1 MPMHPNIVYG
11 LVNIS
16 AMQVNITKGAFHC
29 KQTSGCAI
37 IFRHFYGIGNVMNTE
52 IIKINEHNAIEAAT
66 RAAEILKGGGIA
78 AFPTDTVYGLGA
90 IYSDAQAV
98 RKVFAAK
105 GRPENKPL
113 SLLVSSAE
121 QVTRIAQNI
130 PDCAYKL
137 MDSFWPGALTLIFK
151 KKEDAYIPEE
161 VTAGADTIGF
171 RMPDLELTRQIIS
184 MADSPLAAPSANIS
198 GKRSASDASEAIEDL
213 NGRVDMII
221 DGGACRV
228 GVSSTVLDMSG
239 EEYKILRE
247 GTVTKAMIE
256 QIIGEAV
263 RG

>member
-1 MPMHPNIVYG
+1 MIN
-11 LVNIS
+11 
-16 AMQVNITKGAFHC
+16 TK
-29 KQTSGCAI
+29 
-37 IFRHFYGIGNVMNTE
+37 
-52 IIKINEHNAIEAAT
+52 IIKIGENAAAK
-66 RAAEILKGGGIA
+66 AAQMAADILKQGGIV

-121 QVTRIAQNI
+121 QVTQIAENI

-137 MDSFWPGALTLIFK
+137 MDSFWPGALTLIFRK
-151 KKEDAYIPEE
+151 KKDVYIPEE

-184 MADSPLAAPSANIS
+184 LADSPLAAPSANIS
-198 GKRSASDASEAIEDL
+198 GKRSASDAAEAIEDL

-228 GVSSTVLDMSG
+228 GVSSTVLDMSSK
-239 EEYKILRE
+239 EYKILRE
-247 GTVTKAMIE
+247 GTITGTMIE
-256 QIIGEAV
+256 QIIGETV
-263 RG
+263 CC

>member
-1 MPMHPNIVYG
+1 MIN
-11 LVNIS
+11 
-16 AMQVNITKGAFHC
+16 TK
-29 KQTSGCAI
+29 
-37 IFRHFYGIGNVMNTE
+37 
-52 IIKINEHNAIEAAT
+52 IIKIDENAVA
-66 RAAEILKGGGIA
+66 RAAQMAADILKQGGIV

-121 QVTRIAQNI
+121 QVTQIAESI

-137 MDSFWPGALTLIFK
+137 MDSFWPGALTLIFRK
-151 KKEDAYIPEE
+151 KKDAYIPEE

-184 MADSPLAAPSANIS
+184 LADSPLAAPSANIS
-198 GKRSASDASEAIEDL
+198 GKRSASDAAEAIEDL

-239 EEYKILRE
+239 KAYRILRE
-247 GTVTKAMIE
+247 GTVTKTMIE
-256 QIIGEAV
+256 QAIGETV
-263 RG
+263 CC

>member
-1 MPMHPNIVYG
+1 MIN
-11 LVNIS
+11 
-16 AMQVNITKGAFHC
+16 TK
-29 KQTSGCAI
+29 
-37 IFRHFYGIGNVMNTE
+37 
-52 IIKINEHNAIEAAT
+52 IIKIDENAAAK
-66 RAAEILKGGGIA
+66 AAQMAADILKQGGIV

-121 QVTRIAQNI
+121 QVTQIAENI

-137 MDSFWPGALTLIFK
+137 MDSFWPGALTLIFRK
-151 KKEDAYIPEE
+151 KKDVYIPEE

-184 MADSPLAAPSANIS
+184 LADSPLSAPSANIS
-198 GKRSASDASEAIEDL
+198 GKRSASDAAEAIEDL

-228 GVSSTVLDMSG
+228 GVSSTVLDMSSK
-239 EEYKILRE
+239 EYKILRE
-247 GTVTKAMIE
+247 GTITGTMIE
-256 QIIGEAV
+256 QIIGETV
-263 RG
+263 CC